1 MDEKKLEQEYRELMR
16 QSAPDLWSR
25 IERGLDESSR
35 REPVPAWQEE
45 NKQKRSFP
53 YGMAAAAAA
62 VVLIVV
68 GVKGAQG
75 DKGGVPWQAMSK
87 TSALQETMAAA
98 TTAAASKADMDM
110 MAEMAPD
117 EAGAVYSSGESPE
130 FSEDMLA
137 DTAVLCKAAVDDV
150 SFEYDSA
157 GNAAAAIY
165 RVAVQELCFV
175 RDGVETADIL
185 EIKSPVMEAGE
196 EADTVLYQLQP
207 GENYLLPLKEQDGT
221 WELLFPFTPQI
232 RITDA
237 GGYLFHSGYES
248 LVTEET
254 VPVTVGQE
262 GVNDTFF
269 DRMLLREDEGF
280 LDELIALIEQKQ

>member
-1 MDEKKLEQEYRELMR
+1 MDEKKLEQEYRKLMR

-25 IERGLDESSR
+25 IESGLDESPR
-35 REPVPAWQEE
+35 REPVPVLQEE
-45 NKQKRSFP
+45 KKRKRSLP

-62 VVLIVV
+62 VVLIAA
-68 GVKGAQG
+68 GVRGVQG
-75 DKGGVPWQAMSK
+75 DGGEMPWRAMNK
-87 TSALQETMAAA
+87 AAALQETRTAA
-98 TTAAASKADMDM
+98 TTAAAPEADMDM
-110 MAEMAPD
+110 MAEMAPS
-117 EAGAVYSSGESPE
+117 EAGVVYSSGESLD

-157 GNAAAAIY
+157 GNAAVVVY
-165 RVAVQELCFV
+165 KVAVQELCFV
-175 RDGVETADIL
+175 RDGVEAADIL

-196 EADTVLYQLQP
+196 EVDTVLYQLQP
-207 GENYLLPLKEQDGT
+207 GENYLLPIKEQDGA

-232 RITDA
+232 QITDA

-254 VPVTVGQE
+254 VPVKVGQE

-269 DRMLLREDEGF
+269 DRMLLREDKEF
-280 LDELIALIEQKQ
+280 LDDLIALIEQKQ